1 MTIDVESVCTDAQL
15 DEYLGGKLTAGV
27 NLLPTEWADA
37 SPARQYALRRT
48 LQALARR
55 SPPILEGDISDVTQ
69 LHDAVLFGACA
80 RLYDLA
86 MTAGGESEVF
96 YLQSKRYDQ
105 KFRDE
110 LASLVITGPE
120 LQRVVSRAPAL
131 YRR

>member
-1 MTIDVESVCTDAQL
+1 MTINIESVCTDAQL
-15 DEYLGGKLTAGV
+15 DEYLGGRLNATL
-27 NLLPTEWADA
+27 NLMPSAWDDA
-37 SPARQYALRRT
+37 LPARAFALRRT
-48 LQALARR
+48 LQALGRR
-55 SPPILEGDISDVTQ
+55 SPPILEGDISDPTQ

-80 RLYDLA
+80 RIYELA

-96 YLQSKRYDQ
+96 YLQAKRYDQ

-120 LQRVVSRAPAL
+120 QQRVVSRAPAI